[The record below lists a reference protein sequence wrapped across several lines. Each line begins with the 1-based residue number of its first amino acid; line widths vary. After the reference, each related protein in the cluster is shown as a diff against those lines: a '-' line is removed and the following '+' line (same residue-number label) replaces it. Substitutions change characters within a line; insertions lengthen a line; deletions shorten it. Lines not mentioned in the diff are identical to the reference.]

1 MRIHIVGASGAGKST
16 LARRLSSHFRCRHVE
31 LDAYR
36 WRPLWQ
42 KTPDHHLQAVVRQL
56 LRGDAWVIDGS
67 YASVRAQIWGR
78 ADTLIWLD
86 YPAPLVVCRLLHRG
100 VRDIVQQTDLWGT
113 GNREGWRWLLGKE
126 SLVLRSLR
134 TWRDLRATLP
144 ALCAEGRHRH
154 LRLVHLHSPRETDA
168 WLAAVARAA
177 YPVECAMQPIAL
189 SAALWGNGSG

>member
-16 LARRLSSHFRCRHVE
+16 LARRLSNHFRCRHVE

-42 KTPDHHLQAVVRQL
+42 KTPDPHFQTVVRQL
-56 LRGDAWVIDGS
+56 LRGDAWVLDGS
-67 YASVRAQIWGR
+67 YASVREQIWVR

-86 YPAPLVVCRLLHRG
+86 YPAPLIVCRLLRRG

-126 SLVLRSLR
+126 SLVLRSLH
-134 TWRDLRATLP
+134 TWHDLRATLP
-144 ALCAEGRHRH
+144 TICAEGRHRH
-154 LRLVHLHSPRETDA
+154 LRLIHLHSQRQTDH
-168 WLAAVARAA
+168 WLAAVERTSCLVEGAMPPTARA
-177 YPVECAMQPIAL
+177 MAL
-189 SAALWGNGSG
+189 QGSGSA